1 MKTVRWLMYSI
12 RPELKR
18 LVAAALLGS
27 LALACS
33 IGLMATSAWL
43 ISRAAEH
50 PPVLYLT
57 VAIVAVRAFGIG
69 RGVLRYAERLLAHD
83 AAFRVL
89 GRTRVRAW
97 LDLDRAAP
105 AGLGQTRSGD
115 LLSRVVSDTETI
127 QDLLVRGLLPIA
139 IGIVTGT
146 ATVLLLTFLLPA
158 AGAVLLV
165 GLLVAGVLAPLATLR
180 LAEQAERRLSPARS
194 AIAVPIHELL
204 TGAADLTAYR
214 AVDRQLGRIAV
225 RDRQLTSLLQRS
237 ALGSGLGAG
246 LTNAALALTVLGEL
260 LVGVAA
266 VRDGR
271 LHGVVLAVL
280 VLTPLAAFEVV
291 GPLPAA
297 ARHLV
302 RGLRAAER
310 LRDLERLPAPSVAW
324 GNKVAVGNTL
334 ALHGVTARWP
344 GSIEPAVH
352 GLDLMLSPGRR
363 VAVIGESGAGKS
375 TLAAVLLGFLAPEG
389 GRVTFGGV
397 ELSELDEADFRRQ
410 VVLCAQG
417 DHLFDTT
424 IRDNL
429 RIGRPDAGDEELL
442 DVLEQVR
449 LRDWVRRQPLGLDT
463 TVGERGERLS
473 GGERQRLALA
483 RALLAD
489 PSVLILDEPTAH
501 LDAATA
507 DELTRDIL
515 AATHGR
521 TILLITHRLEGLET
535 VDEVLEL
542 SAGHVIHNVPA

>member
-1 MKTVRWLMYSI
+1 MTTAKWLMDSI

-69 RGVLRYAERLLAHD
+69 RGVLRYAERLVAHD

-105 AGLGQTRSGD
+105 AGLGKTRSGD

-139 IGIVTGT
+139 ISVVTGT

-158 AGAVLLV
+158 AGAVLLI
-165 GLLVAGVLAPLATLR
+165 GLLSAGVLAPLATLR

-204 TGAADLTAYR
+204 TGTADLTAYQ

-246 LTNAALALTVLGEL
+246 LQ
-260 LVGVAA
+260 
-266 VRDGR
+266 RGR
-271 LHGVVLAVL
+271 
-280 VLTPLAAFEVV
+280 
-291 GPLPAA
+291 
-297 ARHLV
+297 
-302 RGLRAAER
+302 
-310 LRDLERLPAPSVAW
+310 
-324 GNKVAVGNTL
+324 
-334 ALHGVTARWP
+334 
-344 GSIEPAVH
+344 
-352 GLDLMLSPGRR
+352 
-363 VAVIGESGAGKS
+363 
-375 TLAAVLLGFLAPEG
+375 
-389 GRVTFGGV
+389 
-397 ELSELDEADFRRQ
+397 
-410 VVLCAQG
+410 G
-417 DHLFDTT
+417 DHQDT
-424 IRDNL
+424 
-429 RIGRPDAGDEELL
+429 
-442 DVLEQVR
+442 
-449 LRDWVRRQPLGLDT
+449 RRHD
-463 TVGERGERLS
+463 
-473 GGERQRLALA
+473 
-483 RALLAD
+483 
-489 PSVLILDEPTAH
+489 
-501 LDAATA
+501 
-507 DELTRDIL
+507 
-515 AATHGR
+515 
-521 TILLITHRLEGLET
+521 
-535 VDEVLEL
+535 
-542 SAGHVIHNVPA
+542 